1 MSWATT
7 MSGYYRLR
15 SPLRDDQALM
25 FLEAERSQMAN
36 LCGSRPSD
44 IKLIPVCDLFQ
55 REELVLEKAP

>member
-1 MSWATT
+1 MSQVLYMAVDMSWATT

-36 LCGSRPSD
+36 LCGS
-44 IKLIPVCDLFQ
+44 DLVQ